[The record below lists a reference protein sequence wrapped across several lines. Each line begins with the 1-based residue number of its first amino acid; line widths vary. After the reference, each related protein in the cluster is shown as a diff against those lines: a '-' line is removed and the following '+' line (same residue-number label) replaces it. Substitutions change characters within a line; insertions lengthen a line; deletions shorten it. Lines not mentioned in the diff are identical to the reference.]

1 MILKASQR
9 GGGKRLAAHL
19 LNARDNEHVHVHE
32 LRGFTA
38 DDLPGAFQEAYAVS
52 RATRAKQ
59 FLFSLSLNPPQDK
72 HVAALHRDVAGFD
85 CCKETASSR
94 LKEKFDRAAA
104 PRERSRERSRAREPD
119 FER

>member
-19 LNARDNEHVHVHE
+19 LNARDNEHV
-32 LRGFTA
+32 
-38 DDLPGAFQEAYAVS
+38 QEAYAVS